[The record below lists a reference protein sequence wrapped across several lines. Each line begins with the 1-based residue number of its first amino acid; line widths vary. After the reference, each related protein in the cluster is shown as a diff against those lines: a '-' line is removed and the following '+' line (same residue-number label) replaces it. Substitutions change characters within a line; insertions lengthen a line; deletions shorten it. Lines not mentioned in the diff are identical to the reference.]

1 MTTSIPA
8 LHPELPGVTR
18 IDHHWMGVPGAI
30 ASYLLADGGELALV
44 EAGPAST
51 VATLLAGIRAAGHD
65 PADVS
70 HLLLTHIH
78 LDHAAAAGLLLRHF
92 PRAVVGVHLLGAPH
106 LADPSRLVASA
117 TRLYGAR
124 MDELWG
130 TMLPVPA
137 ERMRVLRD
145 GDEVRVGGR
154 RLTALDTP
162 GHARHHLAFHLADAD
177 AVFTGDVGGV
187 RVGGAGYVRPPTPPP
202 EFDPPAWLRSIG
214 RLRALRPEHL
224 LLTHF
229 GAFPD
234 AGRHLDE
241 LEARVA
247 TWTRWAAARVSEG
260 ADVATLTDG
269 LRRMG
274 DAEIARSGGD
284 AATAALY
291 ETAVPYGMMAAGIHR
306 FLTRGERPGAPH
318 GRDASAD
325 EPMRDDDM
333 Q

>member
-1 MTTSIPA
+1 MTTPA
-8 LHPELPGVTR
+8 PAVHHELPGVTR

-30 ASYLLADGGELALV
+30 ASYLVADAGELALV

-51 VATLLAGIRAAGHD
+51 TATLLAGIRAAGHD
-65 PADVS
+65 PADVT

-78 LDHAAAAGLLLRHF
+78 LDHAAAAGGLLRHF
-92 PRAVVGVHLLGAPH
+92 PRAVVGVHPLGAPH
-106 LADPSRLVASA
+106 LADPSRLLASA

-145 GDEVRVGGR
+145 GDAVRVGGR
-154 RLTALDTP
+154 HLTALDTP
-162 GHARHHLAFHLADAD
+162 GHARHHLAFHLPDAQ

-202 EFDPPAWLRSIG
+202 EFEPPAWLRSIA

-229 GAFPD
+229 GGFAD

-241 LEARVA
+241 LEGRITA
-247 TWTRWAAARVSEG
+247 WTRWAAARVDGG
-260 ADVATLTDG
+260 ADVATLTDE

-274 DAEIARSGGD
+274 DAEIAASGGN
-284 AATAALY
+284 AGTAALY

-306 FLTRGERPGAPH
+306 FLACG
-318 GRDASAD
+318 GRSAVSH
-325 EPMRDDDM
+325 ESGS
-333 Q
+333 